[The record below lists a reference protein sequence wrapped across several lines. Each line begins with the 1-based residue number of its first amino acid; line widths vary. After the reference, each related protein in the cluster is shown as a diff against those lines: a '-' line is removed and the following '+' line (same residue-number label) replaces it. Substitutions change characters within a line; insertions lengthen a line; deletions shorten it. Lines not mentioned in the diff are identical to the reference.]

1 MYMCCILIVQVVL
14 EKFHSVLL
22 TSCGVVLTC
31 GHGRGGRLGH
41 GSEASFVVSGILTE
55 RGSVCVCVCVCAQ
68 SMLGRALHGIV
79 A

>member
-1 MYMCCILIVQVVL
+1 MFFKDSLGACLASIGEMCCVFLSVYVLCVQVVL

-41 GSEASFVVSGILTE
+41 GSEASLVVRIISCDLAE
-55 RGSVCVCVCVCAQ
+55 
-68 SMLGRALHGIV
+68 LP
-79 A
+79 

>member
-1 MYMCCILIVQVVL
+1 MAL

-41 GSEASFVVSGILTE
+41 GSEASVVVSSAPLSVDVNFCLVCSRAVHILT
-55 RGSVCVCVCVCAQ
+55 V
-68 SMLGRALHGIV
+68 SMQMCYS
-79 A
+79 

>member
-1 MYMCCILIVQVVL
+1 MLCVQVVL

-41 GSEASFVVSGILTE
+41 GSEASLVVS
-55 RGSVCVCVCVCAQ
+55 SNSAQ
-68 SMLGRALHGIV
+68 SAELSQSLQYLSSV
-79 A
+79 Q